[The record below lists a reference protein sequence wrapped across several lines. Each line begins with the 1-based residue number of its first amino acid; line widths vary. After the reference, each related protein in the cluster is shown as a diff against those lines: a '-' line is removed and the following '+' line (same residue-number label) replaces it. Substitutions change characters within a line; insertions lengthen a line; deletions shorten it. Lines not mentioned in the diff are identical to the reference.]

1 MHVSLCGFSTLFL
14 IQVFHCKLQKC
25 YYCVLGFLAVICFK
39 KKIMKHLSKPNPFGM
54 HSDTLHV
61 FFCLLMLLRHICT
74 FSQGRCSV
82 CLYVNN
88 VLLIQLFISACLQKL
103 DKKVFRS
110 VHYQN
115 VPNVHLVI
123 NSIGYQCIQ
132 FHLEQVYKNY
142 SYLGVELFFKLSLS
156 WFFFIFINF
165 QYSASLYIAQQ
176 CNNVPLSF
184 YNVSHRLN

>member
-25 YYCVLGFLAVICFK
+25 YYCVLGFLAQLFVLKRKLWNIYQNQTRSGC
-39 KKIMKHLSKPNPFGM
+39 
-54 HSDTLHV
+54 TLTLCMF

-123 NSIGYQCIQ
+123 NSIGY
-132 FHLEQVYKNY
+132 
-142 SYLGVELFFKLSLS
+142 
-156 WFFFIFINF
+156 
-165 QYSASLYIAQQ
+165 
-176 CNNVPLSF
+176 
-184 YNVSHRLN
+184 

>member
-1 MHVSLCGFSTLFL
+1 
-14 IQVFHCKLQKC
+14 
-25 YYCVLGFLAVICFK
+25 
-39 KKIMKHLSKPNPFGM
+39 MKHLSKPNPFGM

-132 FHLEQVYKNY
+132 FHLEQVYRNY

-156 WFFFIFINF
+156 WGFFFLLIFSMVLHCTLHS
-165 QYSASLYIAQQ
+165 SAIT
-176 CNNVPLSF
+176 F
-184 YNVSHRLN
+184 H

>member
-1 MHVSLCGFSTLFL
+1 
-14 IQVFHCKLQKC
+14 
-25 YYCVLGFLAVICFK
+25 
-39 KKIMKHLSKPNPFGM
+39 MKHLSKPNPFGM

-61 FFCLLMLLRHICT
+61 FCQLMLLRHICT

-103 DKKVFRS
+103 NKKVFRS

-123 NSIGYQCIQ
+123 NSKEY
-132 FHLEQVYKNY
+132 
-142 SYLGVELFFKLSLS
+142 
-156 WFFFIFINF
+156 
-165 QYSASLYIAQQ
+165 
-176 CNNVPLSF
+176 
-184 YNVSHRLN
+184 